1 MTYVDKPVANPAH
14 AHRDE
19 MRRRAAGVAG
29 LAVRAAA
36 HSGVR
41 VAWDRTGPV
50 DLAQTPAELPR
61 QREGADPVGPST
73 RD

>member
-14 AHRDE
+14 ADRAE
-19 MRRRAAGVAG
+19 VRRRATGVAG

-41 VAWDRTGPV
+41 VAWAQPGPV
-50 DLAQTPAELPR
+50 ALAQTPAELPR
-61 QREGADPVGPST
+61 QRDGADPVGPTT
-73 RD
+73 RG